1 MRRREKMPQL
11 KAKELRDQEPDK
23 LRQTLFD
30 LRSELSK
37 LAGGAQRG
45 IVKKDV
51 GNIARIKKD
60 VARVLTVMR
69 EKGIRE

>member
-1 MRRREKMPQL
+1 MAQL
-11 KAKELRDQEPDK
+11 KPKELRKQDADK

-45 IVKKDV
+45 VVKKDV
-51 GNIARIKKD
+51 GNIKRLRRDI
-60 VARVLTVMR
+60 ARVVTVMQ
-69 EKGIRE
+69 EKGVSE

>member
-1 MRRREKMPQL
+1 MPQL
-11 KAKELRDQEPDK
+11 KPQELRKQDADK

-45 IVKKDV
+45 VVKKDI
-51 GNIARIKKD
+51 GNIRRLRRDIARI
-60 VARVLTVMR
+60 VTVMH
-69 EKGIRE
+69 EKGVSE

>member
-1 MRRREKMPQL
+1 MARL
-11 KAKELRDQEPDK
+11 KAKELRNQDAEK

-37 LAGGAQRG
+37 LKGGAERG

-51 GNIARIKKD
+51 GKIRRIRRG
-60 VARVLTVMR
+60 VATILTVMH
-69 EKGIRE
+69 EKGIAE

>member
-1 MRRREKMPQL
+1 MPQL
-11 KAKELRDQEPDK
+11 KPKELRKQEADK

-45 IVKKDV
+45 VVKKDV
-51 GNIARIKKD
+51 GNIRRLRRD
-60 VARVLTVMR
+60 VARVLTIMH
-69 EKGIRE
+69 EKGVVE

>member
-1 MRRREKMPQL
+1 MPQL
-11 KAKELRDQEPDK
+11 KPKELRKQDAEK

-37 LAGGAQRG
+37 LKGGAQRG

-51 GNIARIKKD
+51 GNIGRIRKD
-60 VARVLTVMR
+60 IAAVITIMH
-69 EKGIRE
+69 EKGVAE

>member
-1 MRRREKMPQL
+1 MPQL
-11 KAKELRDQEPDK
+11 KPKELRNQGADK

-37 LAGGAQRG
+37 LSGEAQRG

-51 GNIARIKKD
+51 GNIRRIRKD
-60 VARVLTVMR
+60 IARVITVMH
-69 EKGIRE
+69 EKGVAE

>member
-1 MRRREKMPQL
+1 MAQL
-11 KAKELRDQEPDK
+11 KPKELRKQDAEK

-37 LAGGAQRG
+37 LKGGQERG

-51 GNIARIKKD
+51 GNIHRIRKD
-60 VARVLTVMR
+60 VAMVLTVMH
-69 EKGIRE
+69 EKGVRE

>member
-1 MRRREKMPQL
+1 MAQL
-11 KAKELRDQEPDK
+11 KPKELRKQDADK

-45 IVKKDV
+45 AVKRDV
-51 GNIARIKKD
+51 GNIRRLRRDI
-60 VARVLTVMR
+60 ARVVTVMH
-69 EKGIRE
+69 EKGVSE

>member
-1 MRRREKMPQL
+1 MPQL
-11 KAKELRDQEPDK
+11 KPKELRKQDAEK

-37 LAGGAQRG
+37 LKGGAQRG

-51 GNIARIKKD
+51 GNIGRIRKD
-60 VARVLTVMR
+60 IAAVITIMH
-69 EKGIRE
+69 EKGVTE

>member
-1 MRRREKMPQL
+1 MAQP
-11 KAKELRDQEPDK
+11 KAKELRKQDADK

-37 LAGGAQRG
+37 VKGGAERG

-51 GNIARIKKD
+51 GKIRRIKRGI
-60 VARVLTVMR
+60 ATILTVMH
-69 EKGIRE
+69 EKGIPE

>member
-1 MRRREKMPQL
+1 MTQL
-11 KAKELRDQEPDK
+11 KAKELRNQDAEK

-37 LAGGAQRG
+37 VKGGAERG

-51 GNIARIKKD
+51 GKIRRIRRGIATI
-60 VARVLTVMR
+60 LTVMH
-69 EKGIRE
+69 EKGVVE

>member
-1 MRRREKMPQL
+1 MPQL
-11 KAKELRDQEPDK
+11 KPKELRNQDADK

-51 GNIARIKKD
+51 GNIKRIRKD
-60 VARVLTVMR
+60 IARVITVME
-69 EKGIRE
+69 EKGVKE